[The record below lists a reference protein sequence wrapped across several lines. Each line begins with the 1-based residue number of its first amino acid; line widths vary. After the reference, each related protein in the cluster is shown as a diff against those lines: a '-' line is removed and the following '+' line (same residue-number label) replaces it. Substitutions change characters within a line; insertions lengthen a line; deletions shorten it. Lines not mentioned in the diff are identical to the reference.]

1 MRLETYFDRIG
12 YSGPAVPTLQVL
24 GDLLRAHVLRVP
36 FENLDVQLG
45 RSTTIEPEAAFDK
58 IVSRNRGGWC
68 YEHNGLFGWA
78 LSEIG
83 FEVTRVAA
91 AVMRADRGSIAD
103 NNHLTLLVRA
113 GGSDDTW
120 LVDVGFGGS
129 MIVPIQLRD
138 GAYDQ
143 APFRLGLRQMDASR
157 WQFWEDA
164 GDGEFS
170 FDFTA
175 EAADEAALDKKCRY
189 LQTSPESSFVLNL
202 VAQIR
207 LPEAHTTLRGKVF
220 SQASPEGITT
230 RILESPDELV
240 TTLREEFGLDVPEIA
255 DLWPRIEQ
263 RHNELFREKALT
275 DTYEIRS
282 RSHNKPLS

>member
-1 MRLETYFDRIG
+1 MQLATYCNRIG
-12 YSGPAVPTLQVL
+12 YRGPAEPTLQVL

-45 RSTTIEPEAAFDK
+45 RPTTIDPEAAFDK
-58 IVSRNRGGWC
+58 IVNRNRGGWC
-68 YEHNGLFGWA
+68 YEQNGLFGWA

-83 FEVTRVAA
+83 FDVTRVAA
-91 AVMRADRGSIAD
+91 AVMRADRGRIAD
-103 NNHLTLLVRA
+103 NNHLALLVRV
-113 GGSDDTW
+113 DDQTW

-129 MIVPIQLRD
+129 LVAPIQLRD
-138 GAYDQ
+138 GEYDQ
-143 APFRLGLRQMDASR
+143 APFRLGLRQLEAGN

-170 FDFTA
+170 FDFA
-175 EAADEAALDKKCRY
+175 AKAADEAALDSKCRY
-189 LQTSPESSFVLNL
+189 LQTSADSSFVLNL
-202 VAQIR
+202 VSQLR
-207 LPEAHTTLRGKVF
+207 QPNAHTTLRGKVF
-220 SQASPEGITT
+220 SQASPGGIAT

-240 TTLREEFGLDVPEIA
+240 TTLREAFGLDVPEIA

-263 RHNELFREKALT
+263 RHAELMREKELT

-282 RSHNKPLS
+282 RSHNKPLG

>member
-12 YSGPAVPTLQVL
+12 YTGPATPTLDVL
-24 GDLLRAHVLRVP
+24 GDLLRAHILSVP

-45 RSTTIEPEAAFDK
+45 QSLTIEPEAAFDK
-58 IVSRNRGGWC
+58 IVNRNRGGWC

-83 FEVTRVAA
+83 FDVTRVAA
-91 AVMRADRGSIAD
+91 AVMRADRGNIAD
-103 NNHLTLLVRA
+103 NNHLTLLVRT
-113 GGSDDTW
+113 DDKDTW

-129 MIVPIQLRD
+129 MIAPIQLRED
-138 GAYDQ
+138 EHDQ
-143 APFRLGLRQMDASR
+143 APFRIGLRQLDANR

-170 FDFTA
+170 FDFAA
-175 EAADEAALDKKCRY
+175 EAADEAALDRKCRY
-189 LQTSPESSFVLNL
+189 LQTSPDSSFVLNL

-207 LPEAHTTLRGKVF
+207 LPDAHTTLRGKVF
-220 SQASPEGITT
+220 SQASSEGIAT

-240 TTLREEFGLDVPEIA
+240 TTLREQFGLDVPEVA
-255 DLWPRIEQ
+255 DLWPRIEH
-263 RHNELFREKALT
+263 RHAELFREKELT